1 MVWLKNHWTVL
12 TRVTSRFSLTGAQ
25 GASLTASPHQG
36 VLAPPAPGSSL
47 CSDSQ
52 GLGLSFSVAGADG
65 AQCSRAGSRRSRH
78 LSAGTTQD
86 LEHHLL
92 VIPDFSGS
100 DTSSFPLSQQ
110 SPGDKPHSLL
120 FAFTLGAGTGT
131 TDYHAVTET
140 SWKTSICSSSAL
152 CDEAGAAHRR
162 AVAGIAAPYV
172 NVAVAEFNL
181 LALGK
186 GR

>member
-1 MVWLKNHWTVL
+1 M
-12 TRVTSRFSLTGAQ
+12 Q
-25 GASLTASPHQG
+25 ASLLHPSSIC
-36 VLAPPAPGSSL
+36 VLVPPAPASSL
-47 CSDSQ
+47 CSDLQSP
-52 GLGLSFSVAGADG
+52 GLSFSLTGADG

-100 DTSSFPLSQQ
+100 DTTSFPLSQQ

-120 FAFTLGAGTGT
+120 FNSTLRAGTGT
-131 TDYHAVTET
+131 TNYHGVTKT
-140 SWKTSICSSSAL
+140 SWKTPICSSPGL
-152 CDEAGAAHRR
+152 CDEAGAAHHRT
-162 AVAGIAAPYV
+162 VAGITAPYV
-172 NVAVAEFNL
+172 NIAAAEFNL